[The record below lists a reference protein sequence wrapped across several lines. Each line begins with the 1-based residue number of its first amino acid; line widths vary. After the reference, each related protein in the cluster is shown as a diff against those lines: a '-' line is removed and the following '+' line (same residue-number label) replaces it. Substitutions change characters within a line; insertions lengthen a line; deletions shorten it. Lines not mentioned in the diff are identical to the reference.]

1 MLLTLTT
8 TTAPATELGWLL
20 HKHPEKVQSFDVKG
34 GRAHVL
40 YPEVSEA
47 RCTCA
52 LIVDI
57 DPIALVRGKPGSPGA
72 GLVRDYVNDR
82 PYTANSI
89 TAAAMCEVFRSA
101 LNGRCEGREAVAAA
115 PQALEATLA
124 SVRLAIGAQRI
135 ERLWSALGWEVTVTP
150 VDGDGGDDEAKFATL
165 ALKGDTH
172 TLSALLRQLA
182 ILIPAMDG
190 RKHHY
195 VSSNDIEVLV
205 RRGEEWLGEHPDKQ
219 WIAKR
224 FLNRQ
229 QTLAEAALERL
240 APEESDDD
248 PETGEARMHASA
260 LRVPLQKARIE
271 TVRTRLIERGA
282 RRVVDVG
289 CGEGGLVRALMKE
302 PEIQEVIGVDA
313 STTALE
319 RAEHRMRRAPE
330 AQRAKVKLVHGPAGA
345 VDPRWAACDAIALV
359 ETIEHIDP
367 ECWTPVERC
376 VFEVAQPATVIV
388 TTPNR
393 EYNPLYGI
401 AEGARRHRDHRFE
414 WTREEMRAWC
424 DATAE
429 RYGYAVEIEG
439 IGAVDPEHGAPTL
452 MGVFTR

>member
-1 MLLTLTT
+1 MLLTVTT
-8 TTAPATELGWLL
+8 SSPPATELGWLL
-20 HKHPEKVQSFDVKG
+20 HKHPDKVQRFDVKG
-34 GRAHVL
+34 GQAHVL

-57 DPIALVRGKPGSPGA
+57 DPVTLVRGKPGSAGA
-72 GLVRDYVNDR
+72 GVVRDYVNDR

-101 LNGRCEGREAVAAA
+101 LNGRCEGRERVATT
-115 PQALEATLA
+115 PLALEATLA
-124 SVRLAIGAQRI
+124 SVRLGAGAERIG
-135 ERLWSALGWEVTVTP
+135 RLWGALGWEVEVTP
-150 VDGDGGDDEAKFATL
+150 VDGTGEDAKFAQLTL
-165 ALKGDTH
+165 RGERH
-172 TLSALLRQLA
+172 TLGALLRQLA
-182 ILIPAMDG
+182 VLVPAMDG

-195 VSSNDIEVLV
+195 VSANDIEVLV
-205 RRGEEWLGEHPDKQ
+205 RRGAEWLGEHPDRE

-240 APEESDDD
+240 APEEGEDD
-248 PETGEARMHASA
+248 PETGETRMRANA

-282 RRVVDVG
+282 RRIVDVG
-289 CGEGGLVRALMKE
+289 CGEGALVRALMSE
-302 PEIQEVIGVDA
+302 PAVEEVIGVDA

-330 AQRAKVKLVHGPAGA
+330 AQRAKVKLVHGPGGA
-345 VDPRWAACDAIALV
+345 VDPRWRACDAVALV

-367 ECWTPVERC
+367 ECWPSVERC

-401 AEGARRHRDHRFE
+401 APGTRRHRDHRFE

-424 DATAE
+424 EATAE
-429 RYGYAVEIEG
+429 RYGYTVEIEG

>member
-1 MLLTLTT
+1 MFLTITT

-20 HKHPEKVQSFDVKG
+20 HKHPDKVQTFKVKG
-34 GRAHVL
+34 GEAHVL
-40 YPEVSEA
+40 YPEAGE
-47 RCTCA
+47 RRTQCA

-57 DPIALVRGKPGSPGA
+57 DPIALVRGKPGSAGA

-101 LNGRCEGREAVAAA
+101 LNGRCEGREAEVER
-115 PQALEATLA
+115 PRALEATLGG
-124 SVRLAIGAQRI
+124 VRLSIGAERI
-135 ERLWSALGWEVTVTP
+135 ERLWGALGWKTELEP
-150 VDGDGGDDEAKFATL
+150 LDGADTDDAKFAMLTLRGEHSTL
-165 ALKGDTH
+165 AG
-172 TLSALLRQLA
+172 LLRQLSV
-182 ILIPAMDG
+182 LIPAMDG

-205 RRGEEWLGEHPDKQ
+205 RRGEEWLGEHPDRE
-219 WIAKR
+219 WISRR

-229 QTLAEAALERL
+229 VTLAEAALERL
-240 APEESDDD
+240 VPEESDED
-248 PETGEARMHASA
+248 PETGESRIPARA

-282 RRVVDVG
+282 KRIVDVG
-289 CGEGGLVRALMKE
+289 CGEGELARALMKE
-302 PEIQEVIGVDA
+302 PQVSEIIAVDA

-319 RAEHRMRRAPE
+319 KAERRMRRAPE
-330 AQRAKVKLVHGPAGA
+330 GHKGKVKLVHAPAGA
-345 VDPRWAACDAIALV
+345 VDARWAACDAVALV

-376 VFEVAQPATVIV
+376 VFEVARPATVIV

-393 EYNPLYGI
+393 EYNPVYGI
-401 AEGARRHRDHRFE
+401 ADGGRRHRDHRFE
-414 WTREEMRAWC
+414 WDRGQMRAWC
-424 DATAE
+424 EATAE
-429 RYGYAVEIEG
+429 RYGYNVEIEG
-439 IGAVDPEHGAPTL
+439 IGTVDPEHGAPTM